1 MRAKEVVQEGLE
13 AKTMAT
19 MGMMTTIT
27 TKGRNTND
35 GTIVIVVEVPVPT
48 VTIRKSLLV
57 VGEVMKA
64 VTEKERRA
72 AKTAATG
79 KTIIIHRRRY
89 RYSAIGNNTKERNL
103 ASNV

>member
-27 TKGRNTND
+27 TKGRKAND
-35 GTIVIVVEVPVPT
+35 DTIVAIVIVVEVPVPT
-48 VTIRKSLLV
+48 VTIRKILLA

-64 VTEKERRA
+64 VAEKERR
-72 AKTAATG
+72 AATG
-79 KTIIIHRRRY
+79 KTIIIHQAPIQVFRHR
-89 RYSAIGNNTKERNL
+89 
-103 ASNV
+103 